1 MTCTITNDDVAPK
14 LTLKKHVVN
23 NDGGTSAASDW
34 SMHVKGGD
42 PIADVAGSPADG
54 TETGTTYTLKAG
66 DYAVSE
72 TDGPSGYTQTGIS
85 GACDES
91 GDVTLA
97 VGDDVTC
104 TITNDD
110 VAPKLTL
117 KKHVVNN
124 NGGTATAGQW
134 TMHIKAGG
142 NDVVG
147 KSPFAGA
154 EDPGTTRSLNAGSYD
169 VSESGG
175 PSGYTQTSIGGDCS
189 ANGSVTLAVGDEKT
203 CTITNDDI
211 SPTLTVNKVLVPAD
225 DGGKFNLLID
235 GAAAGTGAN
244 VGNGGTTGAVP
255 VNAGSHTVGE
265 TAGTGTNLSDY
276 VPVIGGACSANG
288 SVSLAVGENKTCTIT
303 NQRLPRL
310 TVVKHDQQRRPGP
323 GERLEHLRF

>member
-1 MTCTITNDDVAPK
+1 
-14 LTLKKHVVN
+14 
-23 NDGGTSAASDW
+23 
-34 SMHVKGGD
+34 MHVKGGD
-42 PIADVAGSPADG
+42 PIADVAAGSPADG
-54 TETGTTYTLKAG
+54 TETGDDLHPEG
-66 DYAVSE
+66 RRLRGQRDRRPE
-72 TDGPSGYTQTGIS
+72 RLHLQTGIS

-142 NDVVG
+142 NDVAG
-147 KSPFAGA
+147 SSPFAGA

-175 PSGYTQTSIGGDCS
+175 LSGYTQTSIGGDCS

-203 CTITNDDI
+203 RTITNDDI

-244 VGNGGTTGAVP
+244 A
-255 VNAGSHTVGE
+255 A
-265 TAGTGTNLSDY
+265 TAG
-276 VPVIGGACSANG
+276 
-288 SVSLAVGENKTCTIT
+288 
-303 NQRLPRL
+303 
-310 TVVKHDQQRRPGP
+310 
-323 GERLEHLRF
+323 